1 MQETQV
7 RSLGWE
13 DPLGKEL
20 ATYSSNLAWKIPWT
34 KKPGRYSPWS
44 CKELDTTEQLT
55 LVMKQSE
62 SEGHSVVSD
71 TLRSHGLY
79 SPWNSPGQNTGMGS
93 LSLLQGIFATQG
105 SNPGLTHS
113 LQVDSLPAEPQGKPK
128 NTGVGSLSL
137 LQGIFLTQDQTRVSC
152 IAEGFLTKWA
162 MRGATESVI
171 KKIPTCRSLAT
182 FTGFYQI
189 VKEETMSILLKLFQ
203 KWREG
208 TFPKSVFEDR
218 ITLISKSDK
227 EIIKKKK
234 GQYHWWT

>member
-1 MQETQV
+1 MSHPPKVIFQLVTHPRPELKYYTPEPTFFFQPTPAFLPRESHGQ
-7 RSLGWE
+7 RSLAG
-13 DPLGKEL
+13 
-20 ATYSSNLAWKIPWT
+20 
-34 KKPGRYSPWS
+34 YSPWS

-152 IAEGFLTKWA
+152 IAEGFLTK
-162 MRGATESVI
+162 
-171 KKIPTCRSLAT
+171 
-182 FTGFYQI
+182 
-189 VKEETMSILLKLFQ
+189 
-203 KWREG
+203 
-208 TFPKSVFEDR
+208 
-218 ITLISKSDK
+218 
-227 EIIKKKK
+227 
-234 GQYHWWT
+234 